1 MSYTPKKTGN
11 SISIAFIACAFLLY
25 IARCIVYISKYSNY
39 KYRQKER
46 NDQMMDCFSS
56 GNESGLNSVFMGTS
70 GYFVCGL
77 ISTYVKLFS
86 LLKSNRWHIAW

>member
-1 MSYTPKKTGN
+1 
-11 SISIAFIACAFLLY
+11 
-25 IARCIVYISKYSNY
+25 
-39 KYRQKER
+39 
-46 NDQMMDCFSS
+46 MMDCFSS
-56 GNESGLNSVFMGTS
+56 GNESGLNSVFMGEG